1 MKILIADDHP
11 LTLYGTKSYLESLSY
26 HVDTICHNGITAWN
40 MIEMRKPDIAILDIN
55 MPGMDGMEIAA
66 KVKAERKTTKIILLT
81 MHNDRGIYLKSL
93 ELGVYGYLLKNF
105 STEDLDTC
113 IQKVSTGEKYFSPN
127 LESQLQVSNNQFS
140 KDVSSLSLTERKIV
154 ELISQAKNS
163 RQIATMLFISEK
175 TVENHRRNIIEKLDL
190 PKEKNS
196 LLTWALKNSR

>member
-81 MHNDRGIYLKSL
+81 MHNDWGIYLKSL

-113 IQKVSTGEKYFSPN
+113 IQKVSAGEKYFSPN
-127 LESQLQVSNNQFS
+127 LESQLQATNNQFT
-140 KDVSSLSLTERKIV
+140 KDVSCLSLTERKIV
-154 ELISQAKNS
+154 ELIGQAKNS

>member
-26 HVDTICHNGITAWN
+26 HIDTICHNGITAWN
-40 MIEMRKPDIAILDIN
+40 MIQMRKPDIAILDIN

-66 KVKAERKTTKIILLT
+66 KVKAERKLTKIILLT

-113 IQKVSTGEKYFSPN
+113 IQKVIAGEKYFSPN
-127 LESQLQVSNNQFS
+127 LESQLQVTGNHLT
-140 KDVSSLSLTERKIV
+140 KDISCLSLTERKIV
-154 ELISQAKNS
+154 ELIGQAKSS

>member
-40 MIEMRKPDIAILDIN
+40 MIQMRKPDIAILDIN

-66 KVKAERKTTKIILLT
+66 KVKAERKLTKIILLT

-113 IQKVSTGEKYFSPN
+113 IQKVSAGDKYFSPN
-127 LESQLQVSNNQFS
+127 LESQLQATSSSLS
-140 KDVSSLSLTERKIV
+140 KDISCLSLTERKIV
-154 ELISQAKNS
+154 ELIGQAKNS

>member
-40 MIEMRKPDIAILDIN
+40 MIEMRIPDIAILDIN

-81 MHNDRGIYLKSL
+81 MHNDWGIYLKSL

-113 IQKVSTGEKYFSPN
+113 IQKVSAGEKYFSPN
-127 LESQLQVSNNQFS
+127 LESQLQATNNQFT
-140 KDVSSLSLTERKIV
+140 KDVSCLSLTERKIV
-154 ELISQAKNS
+154 ELIGQAKNS

>member
-113 IQKVSTGEKYFSPN
+113 IQKVSAGEKYFSPN
-127 LESQLQVSNNQFS
+127 LESQLQATNNQFT
-140 KDVSSLSLTERKIV
+140 KDVSCLSLTERKIV
-154 ELISQAKNS
+154 ELIGQAKNS

-175 TVENHRRNIIEKLDL
+175 TVENHRRNI
-190 PKEKNS
+190 S
-196 LLTWALKNSR
+196 